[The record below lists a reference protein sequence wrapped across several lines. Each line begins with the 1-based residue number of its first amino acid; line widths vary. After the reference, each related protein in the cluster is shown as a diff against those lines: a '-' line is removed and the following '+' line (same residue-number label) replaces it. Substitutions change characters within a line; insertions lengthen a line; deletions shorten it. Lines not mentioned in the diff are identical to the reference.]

1 MYTIRKYRENRSSRY
16 RYNHE
21 YYGYERE
28 PGPKPTEQR
37 LIVSNAPK
45 LSQMRSV
52 NRNR

>member
-1 MYTIRKYRENRSSRY
+1 MYTIRKFRGNRSSKY
-16 RYNHE
+16 RYS
-21 YYGYERE
+21 YDYERE

-52 NRNR
+52 NRNK